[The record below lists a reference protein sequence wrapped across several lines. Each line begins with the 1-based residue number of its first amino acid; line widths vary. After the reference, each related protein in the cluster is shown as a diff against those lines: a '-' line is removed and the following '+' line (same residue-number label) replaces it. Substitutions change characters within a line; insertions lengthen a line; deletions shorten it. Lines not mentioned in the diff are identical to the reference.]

1 MTDWIEQYSAALD
14 ARDAREQLHK
24 PYIDAY
30 TRVADRAA
38 AARREYESASK
49 KPASPLP
56 LDHTATPS
64 KRGFT
69 TTKSP
74 PLPSQDPSDL
84 LTALRT
90 DLSNT
95 QRARSVLQSQVT
107 DLTSQ
112 LSVVQA
118 SEKRSSAQM
127 AWLQKQ
133 KLEIERKL
141 RDREEEIRGKAKLVE
156 EAQDEMVSLQ
166 LQLNLAERRR
176 EEVEVE
182 NRELVER
189 WMKRMGEE
197 VERVNRG
204 SGWE

>member
-1 MTDWIEQYSAALD
+1 MSDWIEQYSAALD
-14 ARDAREQLHK
+14 ARDAREQAHK

-38 AARREYESASK
+38 AARQEYESASK
-49 KPASPLP
+49 KPSSPLP
-56 LDHTATPS
+56 LDRTASTS
-64 KRGFT
+64 KRGFISR
-69 TTKSP
+69 SP
-74 PLPSQDPSDL
+74 PTTIQDSSGALSSLRADL
-84 LTALRT
+84 A
-90 DLSNT
+90 NT
-95 QRARSVLQSQVT
+95 QRARATLQSQVT

-112 LSVVQA
+112 LSALQA
-118 SEKRSSAQM
+118 SQQRSTAQI
-127 AWLQKQ
+127 ASLQKQ

-141 RDREEEIRGKAKLVE
+141 RDREEEIKGKSKIVE
-156 EAQDEMVSLQ
+156 AVQDEMVSLQ

-182 NRELVER
+182 NQQLVER

-197 VERVNRG
+197 VERVNKG